1 MHGDIVPIHW
11 QILLREI
18 RQEAGLSMAAL
29 AKKAN
34 MPQRTIAEY
43 ENIKVPRHLS
53 IYKVEKILNTL
64 GYEMDFF
71 LKSGGPR
78 VIQNHSSH
86 NIDQVIMEQL
96 KSTQEISNE

>member
-53 IYKVEKILNTL
+53 IYKVEQILNTL
-64 GYEMDFF
+64 GYEVDFF
-71 LKSGGPR
+71 LKSDGPR
-78 VIQNHSSH
+78 VIQNRPSH
-86 NIDQVIMEQL
+86 V
-96 KSTQEISNE
+96 